1 MKQRI
6 CLLAVLALSVLA
18 VVGLNSRPVSAAAV
32 MKITPVANAIT
43 IKSGDVENYQF
54 TIENTGVSPFKFK
67 LYTAP
72 YNVTNEDYDAD
83 FTKETGYNQ
92 IMRWI
97 TFQDDSGSFV
107 TSPTF
112 SLAPGEKRTI
122 IYRVTVPEDI
132 PEGGQYCTIFA
143 ESLPETESSEGAVS
157 VGLGS
162 ISRVSLILLGHGQG
176 ETKDI
181 SEITDFS
188 LTGMFS
194 AHDIDAMAKVKNSG
208 NTDFLAEY
216 SLSVDSIF
224 GTPLYS
230 VSDNFVI
237 LPQTERKFTT
247 SWGDAPLFG
256 VFRVK
261 FSVSALEQTR
271 EESHI
276 IFILPAFMVIIALLL
291 LTSIIVWTIILIRKR
306 KERSSRLVV

>member
-1 MKQRI
+1 MKKKL
-6 CLLAVLALSVLA
+6 CLLAIVLFSALSVF
-18 VVGLNSRPVSAAAV
+18 GLKTRPASAAAV

-43 IKSGDVENYQF
+43 IKPGDVQNYQF
-54 TIENTGVSPFKFK
+54 TLENSGVSAFKFK

-83 FTKETGYNQ
+83 FSNETGYNQ

-107 TSPTF
+107 NSPTF
-112 SLAPGEKRTI
+112 SLEPGEKRTI
-122 IYRVTVPEDI
+122 IYRVTVPSDI

-143 ESLPETESSEGAVS
+143 ESLPDSESGTGAVS

-194 AHDIDAMAKVKNSG
+194 SHNIDAMAKVKNSG

-216 SLSVDSIF
+216 TLSVDSIF

-230 VSDNFVI
+230 SADNFVI
-237 LPQTERKFTT
+237 LPQSERKFTT

-261 FSVSALEQTR
+261 FSVAALEETR
-271 EESHI
+271 EETHI
-276 IFILPAFMVIIALLL
+276 VFILPAFMIIIALLL
-291 LTSIIVWTIILIRKR
+291 LTSIVVWTIILIRKR

>member
-1 MKQRI
+1 MKKI
-6 CLLAVLALSVLA
+6 VCLLSVLFLSILAVL
-18 VVGLNSRPVSAAAV
+18 GFENCPTSAAAV

-43 IKSGDVENYQF
+43 IKPGDVQNYQF
-54 TIENTGVSPFKFK
+54 TLENTGVSPFRFK

-83 FTKETGYNQ
+83 FSNETGYNQ

-112 SLAPGEKRTI
+112 SLDPGEKRTI
-122 IYRVTVPEDI
+122 IYRVTVPDDI

-143 ESLPETESSEGAVS
+143 ESLPETSSDEGAVS
-157 VGLGS
+157 IGLGS

-194 AHDIDAMAKVKNSG
+194 SHDIDAMAKVKNSG

-216 SLSVDSIF
+216 ALSVDSIF
-224 GTPLYS
+224 GTPIYTA
-230 VSDNFVI
+230 SDNFVI
-237 LPQTERKFTT
+237 LPQTERRFKT
-247 SWGDAPLFG
+247 SWSDAPLFG

-261 FSVSALEQTR
+261 FSVSALEVSKDET
-271 EESHI
+271 HI
-276 IFILPAFMVIIALLL
+276 IFILPAFMIVIALLL